1 MNEQLAAIKARREAI
16 TLDGW
21 TSGWVDREMES
32 GATCAWAEGPDH
44 IDDDWDSATKLA
56 AKDAAFIAAAPADID
71 TLLAEVERLT
81 VALHDD
87 AATKLG
93 DAVLE
98 ASRLRREVAALTAER
113 DERSLVA
120 EQLSMVLHIRDTQLA
135 ALTAERD
142 ALAQQL
148 QQAQAQLAGDVVEP
162 MLWKAAPPKRH
173 EWDEDATTPA

>member
-1 MNEQLAAIKARREAI
+1 VSLPK
-16 TLDGW
+16 
-21 TSGWVDREMES
+21 V
-32 GATCAWAEGPDH
+32 
-44 IDDDWDSATKLA
+44 
-56 AKDAAFIAAAPADID
+56 AAASSHQDYLNVKASYD
-71 TLLAEVERLT
+71 R
-81 VALHDD
+81 
-87 AATKLG
+87 
-93 DAVLE
+93 AVTEILE
-98 ASRLRREVAALTAER
+98 QNKRIEQLTAER

-148 QQAQAQLAGDVVEP
+148 RQAQAQLAGDVVEP

>member
-1 MNEQLAAIKARREAI
+1 MSLPK
-16 TLDGW
+16 
-21 TSGWVDREMES
+21 V
-32 GATCAWAEGPDH
+32 
-44 IDDDWDSATKLA
+44 
-56 AKDAAFIAAAPADID
+56 AAASSHQDYLNVKASYD
-71 TLLAEVERLT
+71 R
-81 VALHDD
+81 
-87 AATKLG
+87 
-93 DAVLE
+93 AVTEILE
-98 ASRLRREVAALTAER
+98 QNKRIEQLTAER

>member
-1 MNEQLAAIKARREAI
+1 MNEQLAAIKARREAV
-16 TLDGW
+16 TPGVW
-21 TSGWVDREMES
+21 NEVFSAVFV
-32 GATCAWAEGPDH
+32 EGEQVVVTRLGEQGE
-44 IDDDWDSATKLA
+44 A
-56 AKDAAFIAAAPADID
+56 DAAFIAAAPADID

-81 VALHDD
+81 GERNGLAEMFTAQL
-87 AATKLG
+87 AKCYR
-93 DAVLE
+93 LE
-98 ASRLRREVAALTAER
+98 NEVAALTAER

>member
-1 MNEQLAAIKARREAI
+1 
-16 TLDGW
+16 
-21 TSGWVDREMES
+21 MES

-87 AATKLG
+87 AAQKLG
-93 DAVLE
+93 DAMLE
-98 ASRLRREVAALTAER
+98 ASRLRTHVT
-113 DERSLVA
+113 
-120 EQLSMVLHIRDTQLA
+120 

-148 QQAQAQLAGDVVEP
+148 QQAQD
-162 MLWKAAPPKRH
+162 AAKRQAAYIS
-173 EWDEDATTPA
+173 ECVDSDGCYRP

>member
-1 MNEQLAAIKARREAI
+1 MNDIAAIKARREAI

-87 AATKLG
+87 AAQKLG
-93 DAVLE
+93 DAMLE
-98 ASRLRREVAALTAER
+98 ASRLRTHV
-113 DERSLVA
+113 
-120 EQLSMVLHIRDTQLA
+120 A

-148 QQAQAQLAGDVVEP
+148 QQAQD
-162 MLWKAAPPKRH
+162 AAKRQAAYIS
-173 EWDEDATTPA
+173 ECVDSDGCYRP

>member
-1 MNEQLAAIKARREAI
+1 MNEQLAAIRARREAV
-16 TLDGW
+16 TPGVW
-21 TSGWVDREMES
+21 WVDKLQWQCVVSAPNRVIAS
-32 GATCAWAEGPDH
+32 THPYSVVH
-44 IDDDWDSATKLA
+44 DDEPN
-56 AKDAAFIAAAPADID
+56 AAFIAAAPADID

-113 DERSLVA
+113 D
-120 EQLSMVLHIRDTQLA
+120 
-135 ALTAERD
+135 

-148 QQAQAQLAGDVVEP
+148 QQAQTQLAAWSVKPNAQYIAIAQQRVEQ
-162 MLWKAAPPKRH
+162 
-173 EWDEDATTPA
+173 ATTPEA

>member
-1 MNEQLAAIKARREAI
+1 MNEQLAAIKARRAAVTTPFLEGNAGRKMQGI
-16 TLDGW
+16 AQPMVT
-21 TSGWVDREMES
+21 TVD
-32 GATCAWAEGPDH
+32 DQH
-44 IDDDWDSATKLA
+44 QVLA
-56 AKDAAFIAAAPADID
+56 FLMAAPDDID

-81 VALHDD
+81 ALDETRRRLQDDAQVIAVEARRKEADAVVAL
-87 AATKLG
+87 
-93 DAVLE
+93 
-98 ASRLRREVAALTAER
+98 SALTAER

-162 MLWKAAPPKRH
+162 ILWKAAPPKRH
-173 EWDEDATTPA
+173 EWDEDAATTPSA

>member
-1 MNEQLAAIKARREAI
+1 MSELDDIRARREAVTTPFLEGNAGRKMQGI
-16 TLDGW
+16 AQPMVT
-21 TSGWVDREMES
+21 TVD
-32 GATCAWAEGPDH
+32 DQH
-44 IDDDWDSATKLA
+44 QVLA
-56 AKDAAFIAAAPADID
+56 FLMAAPDDID

-113 DERSLVA
+113 D
-120 EQLSMVLHIRDTQLA
+120 
-135 ALTAERD
+135 

-148 QQAQAQLAGDVVEP
+148 QQAQTQLAAWSVKPNAQYIAIAQQRVEQ
-162 MLWKAAPPKRH
+162 
-173 EWDEDATTPA
+173 ATTPEA